1 MREPQVVERIEAR
14 LLEALRQAGLRLT
27 VQRRAICRYL
37 AESDEHP
44 TVQDIYQALKP
55 RYPSLSLAT
64 VYNTVD
70 LLVQLGAIHALGTA
84 GDDAVHYDADVSP
97 HVNLACI
104 RCHRVVDLPS
114 TQVQEL
120 EEEVRQRSGY
130 RVLGAR
136 VLYYGLCPQCQA
148 EETAFTTTMTTI
160 SALGG
165 ASQ

>member
-1 MREPQVVERIEAR
+1 MRTPQEVAQIEAR
-14 LLEALRQAGLRLT
+14 LLDALRQAGLRLT

-37 AESDEHP
+37 AETDEHP
-44 TVQDIYQALKP
+44 TAQDIFRALKP
-55 RYPSLSLAT
+55 QYPSLSLAT

-70 LLVQLGAIHALGTA
+70 LLVRLGAIHALGTA
-84 GDDAVHYDADVSP
+84 GDEAVHYDADVSP

-114 TQVQEL
+114 TQVQFL
-120 EEEVRQRSGY
+120 EEEVRRRSGY

-148 EETAFTTTMTTI
+148 QASASSTSPTFTL
-160 SALGG
+160 SQGG
-165 ASQ
+165 

>member
-1 MREPQVVERIEAR
+1 MRDPKTMEQIEMR
-14 LLEALRQAGLRLT
+14 LLDALRQAGLRLT

-37 AESDEHP
+37 AENDEHP
-44 TVQDIYQALKP
+44 TAQDIYRALKP

-70 LLVQLGAIHALGTA
+70 LLVRLGAIHALGTA
-84 GDDAVHYDADVSP
+84 GDDAIHYDADVSP

-148 EETAFTTTMTTI
+148 EITRTTPLPTTPT
-160 SALGG
+160 LGG
-165 ASQ
+165 ASS